1 MILFFA
7 FFEHSPHAA
16 GIDRLN
22 RSMAERE
29 TGIQKGSLWIIF
41 LMQIINSKNNEQNPI
56 FIQNTDWCVIVK

>member
-7 FFEHSPHAA
+7 FFEHSPRPA
-16 GIDRLN
+16 GIEQLN

-41 LMQIINSKNNEQNPI
+41 LTQIIKWQ
-56 FIQNTDWCVIVK
+56 K